1 MDDRRWTIGAALL
14 LALALPVAI
23 AGQTPATGTLRGVV
37 VDARDGTPLEKVSV
51 RIAGHQADDDHRERR
66 PLQLDNVPSGR
77 RELYVSAVDFVLIRR
92 SVEVPAGDVLEIT
105 IPIAAGTGT
114 YTETVNVSSSAG
126 QNDARKAGEQVLRSN
141 ELQQL
146 RGVITN
152 DPMRA
157 IHVLPG
163 VATGDDLRSE
173 FSVRGLPVRNMNFT
187 FEGIS
192 TPLLVHTVQ
201 GVQDTGSIAMV
212 NGDVLEE
219 IALAA
224 GSYPQRYGNHT
235 GAELNFLVREGSR
248 DRLRGLVRPSVT
260 DYVVSSWTARS
271 DRRNAAR
278 GCSRLRKSYLG
289 SVIRRIDP
297 ENTFGF
303 GFHDMQ
309 AKLVRDVKRQHQVQF
324 AITAGRSRL
333 EQDCEP
339 HRHRRRAGEG

>member
-1 MDDRRWTIGAALL
+1 M
-14 LALALPVAI
+14 
-23 AGQTPATGTLRGVV
+23 
-37 VDARDGTPLEKVSV
+37 S
-51 RIAGHQADDDHRERR
+51 
-66 PLQLDNVPSGR
+66 
-77 RELYVSAVDFVLIRR
+77 
-92 SVEVPAGDVLEIT
+92 PAGDVLDIT

-114 YTETVNVSSSAG
+114 YSETVNVSGGADERTAPS
-126 QNDARKAGEQVLRSN
+126 QQVLRSN

-187 FEGIS
+187 FEGIA

-212 NGDVLEE
+212 NGDVLNE

-235 GAELNFLVREGSR
+235 GAELNFLMREGSR
-248 DRLRGLVRPSVT
+248 DRVRGQFRPSIT
-260 DYVVSSWTARS
+260 DTSLVLEGPARLVEERLVAGLREKELS
-271 DRRNAAR
+271 RRGHQADRS
-278 GCSRLRKSYLG
+278 GEHVC
-289 SVIRRIDP
+289 VWIPRR
-297 ENTFGF
+297 
-303 GFHDMQ
+303 
-309 AKLVRDVKRQHQVQF
+309 
-324 AITAGRSRL
+324 AGRSS
-333 EQDCEP
+333 CATS
-339 HRHRRRAGEG
+339 RRRISCSSRSPSAALAWIRIPRSSAATK